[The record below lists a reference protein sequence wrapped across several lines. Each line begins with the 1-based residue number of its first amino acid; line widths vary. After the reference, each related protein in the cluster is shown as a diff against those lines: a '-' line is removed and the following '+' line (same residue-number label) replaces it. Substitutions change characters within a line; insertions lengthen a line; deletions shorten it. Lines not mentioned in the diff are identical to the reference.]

1 MRSATFS
8 RGGERDP
15 RPLGVWILTACAA
28 IFAGLLPL
36 IGSLAAVFL
45 FREELGM
52 STPLMLVTAVLSLA
66 IFGSAFATW
75 QGNDTARLALVALVV
90 LFYLLLA
97 ITNFYNATNDF
108 LAADVQRKSAMTGI
122 RSLLWIPLYLWYFLR
137 AKTVAWF
144 QPY

>member
-8 RGGERDP
+8 RGSGQAS
-15 RPLGVWILTACAA
+15 RPLGVTILTICAA
-28 IFAGLLPL
+28 LFAGLIPL
-36 IGSLAAVFL
+36 VLSLATVFV
-45 FREELGM
+45 FPELGV

-66 IFGSAFATW
+66 VFGTAVATW
-75 QGNDTARLALVALVV
+75 QGNDTARLALLALVTV
-90 LFYLLLA
+90 FYLTLA
-97 ITNFYNATNDF
+97 ITNFYTATND
-108 LAADVQRKSAMTGI
+108 LVDSATQRKAMITGV